1 MRDWG
6 CLPTGLPFFII
17 AGVLTLVVTLIAA
30 TLIAPLFGES
40 VPLEGV
46 LGEVSR
52 PRYGYGRY
60 GRAPRIDTDI
70 FQSTPTRIPWASDLG
85 LGPVIPSAAP
95 QEELPEEL
103 REQPGSIDSGL
114 VVLRQLRER
123 IPQLEA
129 VYEVLLDSK
138 SRITIRDFRNSLGR
152 YSTLSE
158 TISIDRDVVEES
170 NYAVAMVLAHE
181 GQHALDHRL
190 GRLAADSRS
199 CYNAEARAF
208 DLSIFIW
215 QSLWGMEGKT
225 GRLSKIE
232 ADFNRMAAIKQ
243 EDPIGYVERL
253 IELYGD
259 ICGV

>member
-6 CLPTGLPFFII
+6 CLPTGLPLFII
-17 AGVLTLVVTLIAA
+17 AGVVTLVVTLVAA

-40 VPLEGV
+40 VPLEGI
-46 LGEVSR
+46 LGEASQ

-85 LGPVIPSAAP
+85 LGPVIPNPAR

-138 SRITIRDFRNSLGR
+138 SRIVIRDFRNSLGR

-215 QSLWGMEGKT
+215 QSLWGMEGKA